1 MSNHVNEAQ
10 LFPTIIHIIKRK
22 FLFFLVQNYIQ
33 FPNSMDTLIVVIHF
47 FINYDFIVIS
57 LKTQL
62 QLRDTDIN
70 VKNYP
75 LATCGF

>member
-10 LFPTIIHIIKRK
+10 LFPTIIHIIKR
-22 FLFFLVQNYIQ
+22 NYIQ
-33 FPNSMDTLIVVIHF
+33 FPNSMNTLIVVIHF